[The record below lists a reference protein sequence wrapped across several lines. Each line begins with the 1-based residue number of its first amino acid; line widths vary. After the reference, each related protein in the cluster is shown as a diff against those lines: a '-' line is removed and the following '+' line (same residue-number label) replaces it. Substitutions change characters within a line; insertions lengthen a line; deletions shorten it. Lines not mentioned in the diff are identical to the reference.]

1 MKSKPA
7 ALDAILRTPDIGLSL
22 QWTPA
27 FAGRHCRASGRPY
40 LLGMNCYPTMLMK
53 NKELSDGAGRFRMTW
68 VQNQLIEI
76 QAFSR
81 VEVRP
86 GQREKKD
93 VNNDERSQ
101 NVL

>member
-1 MKSKPA
+1 
-7 ALDAILRTPDIGLSL
+7 
-22 QWTPA
+22 
-27 FAGRHCRASGRPY
+27 
-40 LLGMNCYPTMLMK
+40 MLMK